1 MICTIPPLTTA
12 AAVVSAIPGITII
25 AAGAAGAALVNVRR
39 VALGGGGDDI
49 GSIGPCVVHVKIRTP
64 EVRAKKRR
72 EEHTLASAAEL
83 ALGLA
88 EAI

>member
-39 VALGGGGDDI
+39 IALGGGGYDI
-49 GSIGPCVVHVKIRTP
+49 GSIGPWVIDVMLTNQPLR
-64 EVRAKKRR
+64 
-72 EEHTLASAAEL
+72 
-83 ALGLA
+83 
-88 EAI
+88 